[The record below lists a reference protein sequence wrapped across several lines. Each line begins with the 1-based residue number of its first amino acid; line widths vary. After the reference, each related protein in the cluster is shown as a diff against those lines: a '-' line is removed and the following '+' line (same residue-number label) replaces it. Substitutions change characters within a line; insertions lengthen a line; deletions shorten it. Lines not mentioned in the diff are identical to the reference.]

1 MLGESG
7 SGRSMCLT
15 QAVLHARLNGWIVM
29 FVTSGWRQAQEG
41 DYIEPVTTDD
51 GELIFDNPMMT
62 AELLRGFWYAHH
74 NDLRRRPIQ
83 QTQKMEKYQST
94 IDKYKEDWKRALSMP
109 GM

>member
-1 MLGESG
+1 
-7 SGRSMCLT
+7 
-15 QAVLHARLNGWIVM
+15 
-29 FVTSGWRQAQEG
+29 
-41 DYIEPVTTDD
+41 
-51 GELIFDNPMMT
+51 MMT

-109 GM
+109 GMCFLYLQYFHLFVRRCARSTDTSLYYSTLFTVYIAHILRT